1 MRDARTWVAE
11 RLTSWGPL
19 TGDALLYALSALFA
33 AGTALFSTLSLYRTW
48 GQLAVGPYVV
58 GALAS
63 VLVAR
68 YRLRVAGRSGDG
80 DARPVRRRRPGAR
93 VWILVL
99 VLVGATVVPLSV
111 EIVLRSQGN
120 SSLHVQPEVVV
131 IQQAADR
138 LAHGEGPYHA
148 VVDHGHVVSA
158 VPGEPTYESF
168 FPYLPLM
175 ALFGLPGS
183 THAPEQLTDPRIFLS
198 AVTLV
203 VVAVALALC
212 RGPRNP
218 RFRALQFLVAL
229 PTAALPLATG
239 GDDLPIVAFL
249 LLAMVLAQRRRPGLS
264 GLVLGVASAMK
275 FTAWPLAALALF
287 AARDRDGRRA
297 PGRMALGMLVVA
309 GPVVVPF
316 VLGNPRAFFVNV
328 VLFPLGL
335 AGVASPA
342 ASALPG
348 HVLVSLFPSLHR
360 ILPLTV
366 AAVGGLVLVRHLVR
380 KPPTTAGQV
389 TGLAGWVML
398 VAILFAPATRVG
410 YLLYPVDFFVCSWM
424 LGKAESNDLPIAA
437 SGVEQAAEDGVS
449 LPAAVVAA
457 SGGGL
462 SPRPTPGTAGG

>member
-1 MRDARTWVAE
+1 MVHDARTWVGE
-11 RLTSWGPL
+11 RVVSWGPL
-19 TGDALLYALSALFA
+19 SGDAFLYAVSALFA
-33 AGTALFSTLSLYRTW
+33 AGTAIFSTLSLYRVW
-48 GQLAVGPYVV
+48 GELAVGPYAA
-58 GALAS
+58 GAVISALLAGH
-63 VLVAR
+63 R
-68 YRLRVAGRSGDG
+68 RRSADRGSSS
-80 DARPVRRRRPGAR
+80 AEKKRRRPGAR
-93 VWILVL
+93 VWILVM

-111 EIVLRSQGN
+111 EVVLRSQGDA
-120 SSLHVQPEVVV
+120 SFHVQPEVVT

-138 LAHGEGPYHA
+138 LAHGEDPYHA

-158 VPGEPTYESF
+158 VPGEPSYESF

-183 THAPEQLTDPRIFLS
+183 THAPVRLTDARIFIS
-198 AVTLV
+198 AVTLL
-203 VVAVALALC
+203 VVAAALALC
-212 RGPRNP
+212 RAPRNP
-218 RFRALQFLVAL
+218 RFRALQFLVVL

-239 GDDLPIVAFL
+239 GDDMPIVAFL
-249 LLAMVLAQRRRPGLS
+249 LLAMVLAQRRRPALS
-264 GLVLGVASAMK
+264 GVVLGIVSAMK
-275 FTAWPLAALALF
+275 FTAWPLALLALF
-287 AARDRDGRRA
+287 AARDRNGRRA
-297 PGRMALGMLVVA
+297 PGRMALGMLLVA

-380 KPPTTAGQV
+380 HPPSTAGQV
-389 TGLAGWVML
+389 TNLAGWIML

-410 YLLYPVDFFVCSWM
+410 YLLYPVDFFVIAWM
-424 LGKAESNDLPIAA
+424 LNTAERDSRTTPAVGE
-437 SGVEQAAEDGVS
+437 SGAGSGLEPERLATA
-449 LPAAVVAA
+449 AAVGDV
-457 SGGGL
+457 
-462 SPRPTPGTAGG
+462 SPRPTLGTTEA

>member
-1 MRDARTWVAE
+1 MV
-11 RLTSWGPL
+11 SWGPL
-19 TGDALLYALSALFA
+19 SGDVLLYGLSALFA
-33 AGTALFSTLSLYRTW
+33 AGTALFSTLSLYRVW
-48 GQLAVGPYVV
+48 GELAVGPYAA

-63 VLVAR
+63 AFVAR
-68 YRLRVAGRSGDG
+68 RRHRAAAPAPAPAGQD
-80 DARPVRRRRPGAR
+80 RRRHRPGAR
-93 VWILVL
+93 AWILVL

-111 EIVLRSQGN
+111 EVVLRSQGN
-120 SSLHVQPEVVV
+120 PSLHVQPEVVV

-138 LAHGEGPYHA
+138 LARGENPYHA

-158 VPGEPTYESF
+158 VPGEPSYESF

-183 THAPEQLTDPRIFLS
+183 THAPVRLTDARIFLT
-198 AVTLV
+198 AVTLL
-203 VVAVALALC
+203 VVAVALGLC
-212 RGPRNP
+212 RAPRTS
-218 RFRALQFLVAL
+218 RFRALQFLVVL

-239 GDDLPIVAFL
+239 GDDMPIVALL

-264 GLVLGVASAMK
+264 GLVLGVVSAMK

-287 AARDRDGRRA
+287 AARDQRGRRV

-316 VLGNPRAFFVNV
+316 VLGDPRAFFVNV

-366 AAVGGLVLVRHLVR
+366 AVVGGLVLVRHLVR
-380 KPPTTAGQV
+380 HPPSTAGQV
-389 TGLAGWVML
+389 TNVAAWVML
-398 VAILFAPATRVG
+398 VAIVLAPATRVG
-410 YLLYPVDFFVCSWM
+410 YLLYPVDFFVIAWM
-424 LGKAESNDLPIAA
+424 LGTAERDGPGDLTSA
-437 SGVEQAAEDGVS
+437 STGVTTEAP
-449 LPAAVVAA
+449 PAPLQHVGAP
-457 SGGGL
+457 GGGVTL
-462 SPRPTPGTAGG
+462 RPTPGTTGG

>member
-1 MRDARTWVAE
+1 MVRDARTWVGE
-11 RLTSWGPL
+11 RVVSWGPL
-19 TGDALLYALSALFA
+19 SGDAFLYALSALFA
-33 AGTALFSTLSLYRTW
+33 AGTAIFSTLSLYRVW
-48 GQLAVGPYVV
+48 GELAVGPYAA
-58 GALAS
+58 GAVASALLARHRHRS
-63 VLVAR
+63 EAR
-68 YRLRVAGRSGDG
+68 GSPSAGKK
-80 DARPVRRRRPGAR
+80 RRRPGAR
-93 VWILVL
+93 VWILVV

-111 EIVLRSQGN
+111 EVVLRSQGDA
-120 SSLHVQPEVVV
+120 SLHVQPEVVT

-138 LAHGEGPYHA
+138 LAHGEDPYHA

-158 VPGEPTYESF
+158 VPGEPSYESF

-183 THAPEQLTDPRIFLS
+183 THAPVRLTDARIFIS
-198 AVTLV
+198 AVTLL
-203 VVAVALALC
+203 VVAAALALC
-212 RGPRNP
+212 RAPRNS
-218 RFRALQFLVAL
+218 RFRALQFLVVL

-239 GDDLPIVAFL
+239 GDDMPIVAFL
-249 LLAMVLAQRRRPGLS
+249 LLAMVLAQRRRPALS
-264 GLVLGVASAMK
+264 GVVLGIVSAMK
-275 FTAWPLAALALF
+275 FTAWPLALLALF
-287 AARDRDGRRA
+287 AARGRDGRRA
-297 PGRMALGMLVVA
+297 PGRMALGMLLVA

-380 KPPTTAGQV
+380 HPPSTAGQV
-389 TGLAGWVML
+389 TNLAGWIML

-410 YLLYPVDFFVCSWM
+410 YLLYPVDFFVIAWM
-424 LGKAESNDLPIAA
+424 LNTAEKDGRTTPAVEDSGANSGLEAERLTSTGAA
-437 SGVEQAAEDGVS
+437 LGDVS
-449 LPAAVVAA
+449 
-457 SGGGL
+457 S
-462 SPRPTPGTAGG
+462 RPTLGTTGA